1 MLKPIPAP
9 VYEILETFNVR
20 GEHGDDRQIT
30 AQKQVLGEKPFLWIW
45 SKPIYGQIEYI
56 DTTGAFFKSED
67 SKTYTHIMNGK
78 EYTRV

>member
-1 MLKPIPAP
+1 MLKPISAP

-20 GEHGDDRQIT
+20 GEYGDDRQIT
-30 AQKQVLGEKPFLWIW
+30 ARKQILGEKPFLWIW
-45 SKPIYGQIEYI
+45 SKTIYGKTEYI
-56 DTTGAFFKSED
+56 DTANVFFKREN